1 MTAQGGN
8 YAAGIGGGGTTTNTV
23 RGGCASG
30 NITITGG
37 TVTATGGKNAP
48 GIGSGSKSNDA
59 ASNAGCGEMETITIS
74 GGTITAVNGTG
85 YSGTPYT
92 LNDGTEAKS
101 FGVGMGENP
110 SETPSSS
117 SQIGN
122 SRPLTV
128 MPFSLLQ

>member
-1 MTAQGGN
+1 MLLQSLKAMVLVLAAVAADYVSDGAKGGSITITDGTVTAQGGN
-8 YAAGIGGGGTTTNTV
+8 TPRHWRRWYTTNTV

-74 GGTITAVNGTG
+74 GGTDHCCEWHR
-85 YSGTPYT
+85 
-92 LNDGTEAKS
+92 L
-101 FGVGMGENP
+101 
-110 SETPSSS
+110 
-117 SQIGN
+117 
-122 SRPLTV
+122 
-128 MPFSLLQ
+128 